1 MKHETISRP
10 RKRKPRRAADQ
21 TYGGLPVI
29 STWGEIGKEIG
40 VSDTMAQKICAKAL
54 VKVEHECRKL
64 GITFDDLAPAPVDQ
78 PLLDDLAI
86 TRREWF

>member
-10 RKRKPRRAADQ
+10 RKRKPRKAADQ

-40 VSDTMAQKICAKAL
+40 VSDYNGT
-54 VKVEHECRKL
+54 E
-64 GITFDDLAPAPVDQ
+64 DLRQGAGKSRA
-78 PLLDDLAI
+78 
-86 TRREWF
+86 